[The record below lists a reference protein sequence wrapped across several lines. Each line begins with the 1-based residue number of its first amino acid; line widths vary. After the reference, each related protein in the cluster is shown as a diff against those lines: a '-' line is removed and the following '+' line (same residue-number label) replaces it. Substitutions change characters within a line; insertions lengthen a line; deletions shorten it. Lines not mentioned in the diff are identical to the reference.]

1 MPVGDGFLGRVV
13 DPLGEPI
20 DGLGEI
26 EADERRALELQ
37 APSVVERQPVKR
49 AAADRHQG
57 HRRDDRRSAAASAS

>member
-1 MPVGDGFLGRVV
+1 MPVGDNFLGRVV

-26 EADERRALELQ
+26 VADEQRALELQ
-37 APSVVERQPVKR
+37 AASVVERQGGER

-57 HRRDDRRSAAASAS
+57 HRRA